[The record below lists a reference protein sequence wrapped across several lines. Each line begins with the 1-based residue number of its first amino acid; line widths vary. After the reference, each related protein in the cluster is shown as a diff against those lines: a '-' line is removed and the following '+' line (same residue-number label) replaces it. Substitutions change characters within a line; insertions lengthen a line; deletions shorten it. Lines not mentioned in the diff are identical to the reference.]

1 MVTLRCTTSQGH
13 GSKVYQ
19 LSSMF
24 KGEGMSQ
31 GSKVKDQISEVHSQ
45 RFKSGKV
52 QISKFRITE
61 CKYQGKYSKV
71 QIRESKYRETFTKK
85 VRISVP

>member
-1 MVTLRCTTSQGH
+1 
-13 GSKVYQ
+13 
-19 LSSMF
+19 MF